1 VDERNYEF
9 AMLRTLG
16 YMKKQLLGL
25 LSMQTFVF
33 SLPGTIL
40 GVLLM
45 ILILSTIK
53 IAIYQL
59 LKFPVQTTIDS
70 ITISISIFL
79 GIVLPQLS
87 NLGPIRTAV
96 ATSLRDALDIQRK
109 KKPDDLT
116 IQMTKLENLGISPLQ
131 TIIGICFSVFG
142 FLLYYF
148 MPLSMFYKIG
158 LIFFFI
164 LICIL
169 FAMIVGMI
177 FLA

>member
-1 VDERNYEF
+1 
-9 AMLRTLG
+9 MLRTLG

-25 LSMQTFVF
+25 LSLQTLVF

-45 ILILSTIK
+45 ILILSFIK
-53 IAIYQL
+53 IAIYQI
-59 LKFPVQTTIDS
+59 LKFPIETSIDS
-70 ITISISIFL
+70 FTISISIFL
-79 GIVLPQLS
+79 GLILPQLS
-87 NLGPIRTAV
+87 NFGPIRTAV

-116 IQMTKLENLGISPLQ
+116 VQMTKLQNLGVSPLQ
-131 TIIGICFSVFG
+131 TMLGLCFSVFG

-148 MPLSMFYKIG
+148 MPLSIFYWIP
-158 LIFFFI
+158 LLFFFI
-164 LICIL
+164 LMCIL
-169 FAMIVGMI
+169 FTMIVGMI

>member
-1 VDERNYEF
+1 MDERNYEF

-45 ILILSTIK
+45 ILILSTVK

-79 GIVLPQLS
+79 GIILP
-87 NLGPIRTAV
+87 
-96 ATSLRDALDIQRK
+96 
-109 KKPDDLT
+109 
-116 IQMTKLENLGISPLQ
+116 
-131 TIIGICFSVFG
+131 
-142 FLLYYF
+142 
-148 MPLSMFYKIG
+148 
-158 LIFFFI
+158 
-164 LICIL
+164 
-169 FAMIVGMI
+169 
-177 FLA
+177 

>member
-1 VDERNYEF
+1 MDERNYEF

-79 GIVLPQLS
+79 GIILP
-87 NLGPIRTAV
+87 
-96 ATSLRDALDIQRK
+96 
-109 KKPDDLT
+109 
-116 IQMTKLENLGISPLQ
+116 
-131 TIIGICFSVFG
+131 
-142 FLLYYF
+142 
-148 MPLSMFYKIG
+148 
-158 LIFFFI
+158 
-164 LICIL
+164 
-169 FAMIVGMI
+169 
-177 FLA
+177 

>member
-53 IAIYQL
+53 IAIY
-59 LKFPVQTTIDS
+59 
-70 ITISISIFL
+70 
-79 GIVLPQLS
+79 
-87 NLGPIRTAV
+87 
-96 ATSLRDALDIQRK
+96 
-109 KKPDDLT
+109 
-116 IQMTKLENLGISPLQ
+116 
-131 TIIGICFSVFG
+131 
-142 FLLYYF
+142 
-148 MPLSMFYKIG
+148 
-158 LIFFFI
+158 
-164 LICIL
+164 
-169 FAMIVGMI
+169 
-177 FLA
+177 